1 MCDHSIRRLTPDERD
16 ERRYEEI
23 YGQVEDEERSEYE
36 REFGPDPAYRACGRT
51 IHILTQKRL
60 DRERRER
67 QLGRALGDE
76 D

>member
-23 YGQVEDEERSEYE
+23 YGQVEDEAREEHE
-36 REFGPDPAYRACGRT
+36 REFGPDLSYRANGRA
-51 IHILTQKRL
+51 IHILTQQRL
-60 DRERRER
+60 YRERRER